1 MNEPIIEVKHLSK
14 KFGNFE
20 AVKDVSFTVNKGDVF
35 GFLGPNGA
43 GKSTTIRCLLSLISP
58 NAGSIAIFG
67 KQLAS
72 HRSQILNNIGCIIE
86 KPDFYRYLSAEK
98 NLEIFARISG
108 SDSSKKDIQEMLEFV
123 GLDGRGKDKV
133 KGFSH

>member
-1 MNEPIIEVKHLSK
+1 MNEPIIEVNHLSK

-67 KQLAS
+67 KRLAS
-72 HRSQILNNIGCIIE
+72 HRSEILNNIGCIIE

-98 NLEIFARISG
+98 ILKSLHEYREAIVPKRYSRN
-108 SDSSKKDIQEMLEFV
+108 V
-123 GLDGRGKDKV
+123 GICWLRRSWKRQ
-133 KGFSH
+133 S